1 MAVEK
6 NLSPKLNPTRGTNS
20 HFTDHQMMLLFT
32 NNTENANSSVDDL
45 GETDLIATINQV
57 NQRRTS
63 VKELLLAL

>member
-45 GETDLIATINQV
+45 GETDLIATIN
-57 NQRRTS
+57 
-63 VKELLLAL
+63 K